1 MNIEKT
7 IKICDKDVILRY
19 CAGAE
24 TGYEILAEGKSSE
37 VFAPTVAEKDE
48 NGKPVKYNPPKATA
62 DDYIKLATAAIVAA
76 YDYRSEENHVV
87 KPPVSTK
94 DILFSASPAEACD
107 RFQRVVGE
115 IGTDWFD
122 YLYRLAYWQ
131 IMLIERGYYRR
142 NVLLYQLLRENI
154 FASAFCM
161 GGNKS
166 GKTSSDLLP
175 LYLDRY
181 KTGDDAVL
189 TDEERDELQAEMDAM
204 NAAIAETNKK

>member
-7 IKICDKDVILRY
+7 IKICDKDVIMRY

-48 NGKPVKYNPPKATA
+48 NGKPIKYNPPKATA

-94 DILFSASPAEACD
+94 DILFSASPAEITEMIKTVIELRAKWYEVPKTVPESE
-107 RFQRVVGE
+107 FNEQTEGKGGE
-115 IGTDWFD
+115 K
-122 YLYRLAYWQ
+122 
-131 IMLIERGYYRR
+131 
-142 NVLLYQLLRENI
+142 NVQQPAND
-154 FASAFCM
+154 
-161 GGNKS
+161 
-166 GKTSSDLLP
+166 SS
-175 LYLDRY
+175 
-181 KTGDDAVL
+181 VS
-189 TDEERDELQAEMDAM
+189 
-204 NAAIAETNKK
+204 